1 MKPSTVLFVCV
12 HNSGRSQMAEALT
25 NHFARQRGMAV
36 VARSA
41 GTVGGKQLNPV
52 AVQALAE
59 LGVSMEG
66 QAPKLLTPGM
76 IEDADRIISMGCGVE
91 ADACPSNFYLTE
103 DWGLADPAAQPI
115 EVVRRIRDD
124 VMRRVEQL
132 LDSVHR
138 DLDAG
143 PA

>member
-1 MKPSTVLFVCV
+1 
-12 HNSGRSQMAEALT
+12 MAEALT

>member
-1 MKPSTVLFVCV
+1 MKPSTVLFVCA

>member
-1 MKPSTVLFVCV
+1 
-12 HNSGRSQMAEALT
+12 MAEALT

-52 AVQALAE
+52 AVQALEE

-66 QAPKLLTPGM
+66 QAPKLLTPEM
-76 IEDADRIISMGCGVE
+76 IEDADWIISMGCGVE

-103 DWGLADPAAQPI
+103 DWGLDDPAGQPM
-115 EVVRRIRDD
+115 EVVRHIRGEI
-124 VMRRVEQL
+124 VRRVERL
-132 LDSVHR
+132 LDEVSA
-138 DLDAG
+138 DAL
-143 PA
+143 ASDVQNFDR